1 MKIPDGVN
9 QKTLSVE
16 AIKDKKCLI
25 LRCNKVQWIAWIIKN
40 ESYYLGYNYRCSKHI
55 NKVIPVNHSR
65 LNRSVHQLN
74 QLLSICMH
82 MKYLFSIEFYNIEI
96 FHFYLINSHLTSWFS
111 TTNFWK
117 FLGYDVDKDLVCA
130 HKGVVG
136 CREPPRKVTVKDH
149 IIWFRIAFRQ
159 ITKGRQTN
167 YCKRQGPSEMTQH
180 LTLGSL

>member
-111 TTNFWK
+111 TTNFWDTTSIRTWYVHIK
-117 FLGYDVDKDLVCA
+117 GSLVVENHLVRWLLRTILYGSELHFVKSLKVDKPITAKD
-130 HKGVVG
+130 
-136 CREPPRKVTVKDH
+136 KDH
-149 IIWFRIAFRQ
+149 LKWPNI
-159 ITKGRQTN
+159 
-167 YCKRQGPSEMTQH
+167 
-180 LTLGSL
+180 

>member
-82 MKYLFSIEFYNIEI
+82 MKYLFWIEFYNIEI
-96 FHFYLINSHLTSWFS
+96 FHFYRIKDHKLWSIL
-111 TTNFWK
+111 
-117 FLGYDVDKDLVCA
+117 YDSELHFVKSLKVDKPITAKD
-130 HKGVVG
+130 
-136 CREPPRKVTVKDH
+136 KDH
-149 IIWFRIAFRQ
+149 LKWPNIQ
-159 ITKGRQTN
+159 
-167 YCKRQGPSEMTQH
+167 
-180 LTLGSL
+180 L